1 MVPSWFGTEV
11 RDRDGLP
18 VGAVVDVYCD
28 EATSRPAWLLVDDGS
43 RLALVP
49 AAGGRSRR
57 GIVLLAAE
65 LAVVGASPSVARP
78 PAVLAGEPL
87 LRLARHYGVRVDPFA
102 SCCALR
108 AAQVAIA
115 A

>member
-11 RDRDGLP
+11 RDRDDLP

-28 EATSRPAWLLVDDGS
+28 QASSRPAWLLVDDGS
-43 RLALVP
+43 RLVLVP

-57 GIVLLAAE
+57 GIVLLATDRPDVA
-65 LAVVGASPSVARP
+65 ASPTVARP
-78 PAVLAGEPL
+78 PAVLTGEPL
-87 LRLARHYGVRVDPFA
+87 LRLARHYGVRVDRFA

-108 AAQVAIA
+108 GNVITIA

>member
-11 RDRDGLP
+11 RDRDDLP

-28 EATSRPAWLLVDDGS
+28 EASSRPAWLLVDNGS
-43 RLALVP
+43 RLVLVP
-49 AAGGRSRR
+49 AAGASRR
-57 GIVLLAAE
+57 LTIQRADVA
-65 LAVVGASPSVARP
+65 ASPTVTRP
-78 PAVLAGEPL
+78 PEVLTGVPL
-87 LRLARHYGVRVDPFA
+87 LRLARHYGVRVDRFA

-108 AAQVAIA
+108 GNMITIA

>member
-11 RDRDGLP
+11 RDRDDVP

-65 LAVVGASPSVARP
+65 LAVVGASPSVVRP

>member
-11 RDRDGLP
+11 RDRDDVP

-78 PAVLAGEPL
+78 PAVLTGEPL
-87 LRLARHYGVRVDPFA
+87 LRLARHYGVRVDPSA

>member
-11 RDRDGLP
+11 CDHDGVP

-28 EATSRPAWLLVDDGS
+28 QASSRPAWLLVDDGS

-57 GIVLLAAE
+57 GVLLLAAE
-65 LAVVGASPSVARP
+65 RSNVAASPSVARAP
-78 PAVLAGEPL
+78 EVLTGEPL
-87 LRLARHYGVRVDPFA
+87 LRLARHYGVRVERFA
-102 SCCALR
+102 SCRALR
-108 AAQVAIA
+108 SVTVAVAA
-115 A
+115 

>member
-11 RDRDGLP
+11 RDRDDLP

-28 EATSRPAWLLVDDGS
+28 QASSRPAWLLVDDGS

-49 AAGGRSRR
+49 AAGASRR
-57 GIVLLAAE
+57 LTTRRADIA
-65 LAVVGASPSVARP
+65 ASPTVARP
-78 PAVLAGEPL
+78 PAVLTGEPL
-87 LRLARHYGVRVDPFA
+87 LRLARHYGVRVDRFA

-108 AAQVAIA
+108 GAQVAVA

>member
-11 RDRDGLP
+11 CDRDGLP

-28 EATSRPAWLLVDDGS
+28 EASSRPAWLLVDDGS

-49 AAGGRSRR
+49 AAGASRR
-57 GIVLLAAE
+57 LRTQRT
-65 LAVVGASPSVARP
+65 VVDASPSVARP
-78 PAVLAGEPL
+78 PDVLTGEPL
-87 LRLARHYGVRVDPFA
+87 LRLARHYGVPVGRSA
-102 SCCALR
+102 SCGALR
-108 AAQVAIA
+108 GGQVAIA

>member
-11 RDRDGLP
+11 RDRDDVP

-28 EATSRPAWLLVDDGS
+28 EASSRPAWLLVDDGS

-65 LAVVGASPSVARP
+65 RALVGASPSVARP
-78 PAVLAGEPL
+78 PAVLTGEPL
-87 LRLARHYGVRVDPFA
+87 LRLARHYGVRIDRFA
-102 SCCALR
+102 SCNALR
-108 AAQVAIA
+108 GTALARTA
-115 A
+115 

>member
-11 RDRDGLP
+11 RDRDDVP

>member
-11 RDRDGLP
+11 RDRDDVP

-78 PAVLAGEPL
+78 PAVLTGEPL

-102 SCCALR
+102 SCCVLR

>member
-11 RDRDGLP
+11 CDCDGLP

-28 EATSRPAWLLVDDGS
+28 AASSRPAWLLVDDGS

-57 GIVLLAAE
+57 GIVRLAAE
-65 LAVVGASPSVARP
+65 LGVVGASPSVARP
-78 PAVLAGEPL
+78 PAVLTGEPL

-108 AAQVAIA
+108 AARVAIA